1 VKLTVERVDVPLRLP
16 YSYARGDDLRC
27 AMVRVQLT
35 EDGVAGR
42 GEGAPFES
50 FFERPAADSVR
61 QLEDLGD
68 ELDDGLTGE
77 DVLALLP
84 PGPARN
90 ALDAAL
96 WDLRAK
102 QSGSPVWQLMGL
114 AEPRPVDIVTT
125 ISLAGPGQL
134 ARELRDSAEHPVL
147 KLKLGAPDDVE
158 RLALTRRLRPD
169 AALVVDVNSG
179 WDYARLTEMLPVL
192 GEYGVR
198 MVEQPVR
205 PGEESKLVAGS
216 SEIPVIADESFGTE
230 EDLARLAPHYDGVN
244 IKLDKCGGLTAGLR
258 VVARAK
264 DLGLRIM
271 VGCLPASSLSTAAG
285 FHLAQFAEFTDLD
298 NHLWLAEDVTP
309 PVRYRAGRLYAPAQ
323 ELWG

>member
-1 VKLTVERVDVPLRLP
+1 MKLTVERVDVPLRLP

-27 AMVRVQLT
+27 AMVRVRLT
-35 EDGVAGR
+35 EDGVTGR

-50 FFERPAADSVR
+50 FFERPAAETVR

-68 ELDDGLTGE
+68 ELDEGLTAE

-84 PGPARN
+84 AGPARN

-102 QSGSPVWQLMGL
+102 QSGSPVWQLLGL
-114 AEPRPVDIVTT
+114 PEPHAVDIVTT

-134 ARELRDSAEHPVL
+134 ERELRDSVEHPVL
-147 KLKLGAPDDVE
+147 KLKLGAPDDVD

-179 WDYARLTEMLPVL
+179 WDHARLTEMLPVL

-198 MVEQPVR
+198 MIEQPVR
-205 PGEESKLVAGS
+205 PDEESAMVAGS
-216 SEIPVIADESFGTE
+216 SEIPIVADESFGTE
-230 EDLARLAPHYDGVN
+230 DDLVRLAPHYDGVN

-264 DLGLRIM
+264 ELGLRIM

-298 NHLWLAEDVTP
+298 NHLWLAEDVSP
-309 PVRYRAGRLYAPAQ
+309 SVRYRAGRLYAPRP

>member
-1 VKLTVERVDVPLRLP
+1 MKLTVERVDVPLRLP
-16 YSYARGDDLRC
+16 YSYARGDDMRC
-27 AMVRVQLT
+27 PMVRVRLT
-35 EDGVAGR
+35 ADGVSGR

-61 QLEDLGD
+61 QLAELGD
-68 ELDDGLTGE
+68 ELDDDLTAE

-102 QSGSPVWQLMGL
+102 QSGSPVWRLLGL
-114 AEPRPVDIVTT
+114 PEPHPVDIVTT
-125 ISLAGPGQL
+125 ISLAGPEQL
-134 ARELRDSAEHPVL
+134 ERELRDSAEHPVL
-147 KLKLGAPDDVE
+147 KLKLGAPDDVH
-158 RLALTRRLRPD
+158 RLELTRRLRPD

-179 WDYARLTEMLPVL
+179 WDHDRLTEMRPVL

-198 MVEQPVR
+198 MIEQPVG

-216 SEIPVIADESFGTE
+216 SEIPIVADESFGTE

-258 VVARAK
+258 VVERATA
-264 DLGLRIM
+264 LGLRIM
-271 VGCLPASSLSTAAG
+271 VGCLPASSLSTAVG

-298 NHLWLAEDVTP
+298 NHLWLTADVDP
-309 PVRYRAGRLYAPAQ
+309 PVRCRAGRLYAPDP

>member
-1 VKLTVERVDVPLRLP
+1 MELTVTRVDVPLRLP
-16 YSYARGDDLRC
+16 YSYARGDDLVC
-27 AMVRVQLT
+27 PLVRVRLT
-35 EDGVAGR
+35 AGDATGR

-50 FFERPAADSVR
+50 FFERPAAESV
-61 QLEDLGD
+61 QLLADLGG
-68 ELDDGLTGE
+68 ELDDGLTAE

-102 QSGSPVWQLMGL
+102 QSGAPVWRLLGL
-114 AEPRPVDIVTT
+114 AEPHPVDIVTT
-125 ISLAGPGQL
+125 ISLAGPDQL
-134 ARELRDSAEHPVL
+134 ERELRDSAEHPVL
-147 KLKLGAPDDVE
+147 KLKLGAADDVD

-169 AALVVDVNSG
+169 AELVVDVNGG
-179 WDYARLTEMLPVL
+179 WDFDRLVAMLPVL
-192 GEYGVR
+192 AEYGVR
-198 MVEQPVR
+198 MVEQPVSAVDEHR
-205 PGEESKLVAGS
+205 LAGFS
-216 SEIPVIADESFGTE
+216 SEIPLVADESFATE
-230 EDLARLAPHYDGVN
+230 DDLARLAPYYDGVN
-244 IKLDKCGGLTAGLR
+244 VKLDKCGGLTAGLR
-258 VVARAK
+258 VVEKAK
-264 DLGLRIM
+264 GLGLRIM

-309 PVRYRAGRLYAPAQ
+309 PVRYRAGRLFAPLP